1 MAPRKFYRPALFA
14 MLGLTAQGTLVAG
27 AQDLSRVTPF
37 VGETAAEFEARKHG
51 LPPPAPVTEQ
61 QRIIL
66 GADSRGHF
74 GVAPTINGMRI
85 PMLVDTGASSV
96 VLTGK
101 DAHVIGI
108 NPASTDFAL
117 KMATANG
124 VVLVAP
130 VLLREVAV
138 GDIVVRDVR
147 AVVVPE
153 DKLQVSLLGMT
164 FLSKLSRFEVSGD
177 RLILTR

>member
-1 MAPRKFYRPALFA
+1 MAPWKFCKPALLVMIGFA
-14 MLGLTAQGTLVAG
+14 AYGALLAK
-27 AQDLSRVTPF
+27 AQDQPRLTPF
-37 VGETAAEFEARKHG
+37 VGETAAEFEARKKG
-51 LPPPAPVTEQ
+51 LPPPAPITEPM
-61 QRIIL
+61 RVIL

-74 GVAPTINGMRI
+74 GVAPTINGARI

-101 DAHVIGI
+101 DARVIGI
-108 NPASTDFAL
+108 NPASTDFAVR
-117 KMATANG
+117 MATANG

-130 VLLREVAV
+130 VTLKEIAV

-177 RLILTR
+177 QLILTR

>member
-1 MAPRKFYRPALFA
+1 MVSWKFWKPALLA
-14 MLGLTAQGTLVAG
+14 MIGLVAQGSLFAK
-27 AQDLSRVTPF
+27 AQDQSGLMPF
-37 VGETAAEFEARKHG
+37 VGETASEFEARKKG
-51 LPPPAPVTEQ
+51 LPPPTPITEPLRVT
-61 QRIIL
+61 L

-74 GVAPTINGMRI
+74 GIAPTINGVRI

-108 NPASTDFAL
+108 NPASTDFAV

-124 VVLVAP
+124 IVLVAP
-130 VLLREVAV
+130 VMLKEIAV

-153 DKLQVSLLGMT
+153 DRLQMSLLGMT
-164 FLSKLSRFEVSGD
+164 FLSKLSRFEVTGD

>member
-1 MAPRKFYRPALFA
+1 MPRWKFWKPALLA
-14 MLGLTAQGTLVAG
+14 MIGLTAQGSLVAG
-27 AQDLSRVTPF
+27 AQDQSRLTPF
-37 VGETAAEFEARKHG
+37 VGETAAEFEARKKG
-51 LPPPAPVTEQ
+51 LPPPPPVTEPL
-61 QRIIL
+61 RVTL

-74 GVAPTINGMRI
+74 GVAPTINGTRI

-108 NPASTDFAL
+108 NPASTDFDV

-130 VLLREVAV
+130 VLLKEVAI

-153 DKLQVSLLGMT
+153 DRLQVSLLGMT

>member
-1 MAPRKFYRPALFA
+1 
-14 MLGLTAQGTLVAG
+14 
-27 AQDLSRVTPF
+27 
-37 VGETAAEFEARKHG
+37 
-51 LPPPAPVTEQ
+51 
-61 QRIIL
+61 
-66 GADSRGHF
+66 
-74 GVAPTINGMRI
+74 
-85 PMLVDTGASSV
+85 MLVDTGASSV

-108 NPASTDFAL
+108 NPASTDFDV

-130 VLLREVAV
+130 VLLKEVAI

-153 DKLQVSLLGMT
+153 DRLQVSLLGMT

>member
-1 MAPRKFYRPALFA
+1 
-14 MLGLTAQGTLVAG
+14 
-27 AQDLSRVTPF
+27 
-37 VGETAAEFEARKHG
+37 
-51 LPPPAPVTEQ
+51 
-61 QRIIL
+61 
-66 GADSRGHF
+66 
-74 GVAPTINGMRI
+74 MRI

-108 NPASTDFAL
+108 NPASTDFAV

-130 VLLREVAV
+130 ILLREVAV

-177 RLILTR
+177 QLILTR